1 LLCGFYS
8 LNLQLRVYYLD
19 FLIVICILLWNNSFG
34 SEVVRHEPGPIHLPG
49 LQLRC
54 LWSVYKHTHT
64 HSHRIVQLKKK
75 DSCSICGSSV
85 PTKLIL
91 YYHHTIKWQTAE
103 DLSVPCPFFEYPRPG
118 RLRVPY
124 EISVNLKRA
133 ALEENSQCWQD
144 AQGDVAVAERQGEG
158 FL

>member
-1 LLCGFYS
+1 MNQAQFIYLACSWDACGLFT
-8 LNLQLRVYYLD
+8 N
-19 FLIVICILLWNNSFG
+19 
-34 SEVVRHEPGPIHLPG
+34 
-49 LQLRC
+49 
-54 LWSVYKHTHT
+54 THT

-85 PTKLIL
+85 PTNLIL

-144 AQGDVAVAERQGEG
+144 AQGDVAVAERRGEG
-158 FL
+158 FLWSEWWCHVLRAFLSRGTAIDPFRAVVSLQQQY